1 MPTNRTRRPGPA
13 PSRNG
18 LPALLVR
25 EVLRVLLRE
34 GGPLVGQL
42 ILGEAGVD
50 RACLDAGVAVD
61 ALLRVDVELLD
72 VVVVGL
78 VWSWVDAVHRADL
91 DAGVVLLPDARL
103 GDDVGH
109 VVGFFLGNAREG
121 PRTLNTRGHH
131 LPHDRRARP
140 QAGRQAGYRP
150 RPDPARAVPDR
161 ALPGAHL
168 RAQPEVRPRL
178 VVAEPRRRGRQPL
191 QPALGR

>member
-1 MPTNRTRRPGPA
+1 MPTKRTRRSGPST
-13 PSRNG
+13 SRSG
-18 LPALLVR
+18 LFAR

-34 GGPLVGQL
+34 GVPLVGEL

-50 RACLDAGVAVD
+50 PACLDAGVAVD

-72 VVVVGL
+72 VVVVRL
-78 VWSWVDAVHRADL
+78 VRGWVDAVHRADL

-103 GDDVGH
+103 GDDVCH

-140 QAGRQAGYRP
+140 QAGREAGHR
-150 RPDPARAVPDR
+150 
-161 ALPGAHL
+161 PGAGAAGPVPH
-168 RAQPEVRPRL
+168 R
-178 VVAEPRRRGRQPL
+178 
-191 QPALGR
+191 